1 MTNLI
6 PNILFVSLPSFCLP
20 FAHVSCIFTHL
31 LALPDFKTKAS
42 PVDTALPPTHQLQGE
57 KLKVNSQNH
66 EFLHKSGYQGYL
78 QLVRAILII
87 VDQIPMSS
95 ACLLAK
101 PPFLL
106 RKSPFSVVKPP
117 CHIFTVFTH
126 LPSPTV
132 ESSSWS
138 GSVFFPGIR
147 KNILAPFAMRS
158 IRRQFLGEFPGQ
170 SAEMW
175 ILSTEMVI

>member
-1 MTNLI
+1 MCRCHRFACHSHMFLVFSRTYWL
-6 PNILFVSLPSFCLP
+6 CLTLKP
-20 FAHVSCIFTHL
+20 KLHPLTQRCPQRTSY
-31 LALPDFKTKAS
+31 KGK
-42 PVDTALPPTHQLQGE
+42 